1 VASKLGRNGALV
13 YSISEIE
20 ASRRELCLRSVRLL
34 AGRSAFEKGQ
44 TYADHSRLLDKKAG
58 YDLVG
63 LVTGTWAAK
72 QP

>member
-1 VASKLGRNGALV
+1 MRLGRAGVLMFSV
-13 YSISEIE
+13 VDTVP
-20 ASRRELCLRSVRLL
+20 SRRELCLRSVRLL